1 MYITVEKEYIA
12 RIPPE
17 KLSGDYDDAVK
28 QVAKESIEG
37 KLIDLTEANYQN
49 KKAFIIS
56 VVSVKT
62 VGEGTIVHGDGG
74 VYQSIRYKA
83 LGYLPEMQ
91 EVVDGIVT
99 SVKEF
104 GAFVR
109 FGPFEG
115 LLHISQI
122 MDDMISTDLTNQR
135 IIGKE
140 TKREIKVGD
149 KVRVKI
155 VSLNLASASMLDS
168 RIGLNMKQLG
178 LGKVDWLH
186 QSKRKCIYHNPYNLL
201 VLVYHPFLPVQR
213 ST

>member
-149 KVRVKI
+149 KVRVKV

-178 LGKVDWLH
+178 LGKVDWLY
-186 QSKRKCIYHNPYNLL
+186 QVKKEK
-201 VLVYHPFLPVQR
+201 VK
-213 ST
+213 

>member
-37 KLIDLTEANYQN
+37 KLVDLTEANYQN

-178 LGKVDWLH
+178 LGKVDWLY
-186 QSKRKCIYHNPYNLL
+186 QVKKEK
-201 VLVYHPFLPVQR
+201 VK
-213 ST
+213 

>member
-140 TKREIKVGD
+140 TKREIRVGD

-178 LGKVDWLH
+178 LGKVDWLY
-186 QSKRKCIYHNPYNLL
+186 QVKKEK
-201 VLVYHPFLPVQR
+201 VK
-213 ST
+213 

>member
-91 EVVDGIVT
+91 EVVDGLVT

-178 LGKVDWLH
+178 LGKVDWLY
-186 QSKRKCIYHNPYNLL
+186 QVKKEK
-201 VLVYHPFLPVQR
+201 VK
-213 ST
+213 

>member
-178 LGKVDWLH
+178 LGRVDWLY
-186 QSKRKCIYHNPYNLL
+186 QVKKEK
-201 VLVYHPFLPVQR
+201 VK
-213 ST
+213 

>member
-17 KLSGDYDDAVK
+17 KLSGDYDEAVK

-37 KLIDLTEANYQN
+37 KLIDLTEENYQN

-74 VYQSIRYKA
+74 VYQSIQYKA

-178 LGKVDWLH
+178 LGKLDWLY
-186 QSKRKCIYHNPYNLL
+186 QVKKEK
-201 VLVYHPFLPVQR
+201 VK
-213 ST
+213 

>member
-140 TKREIKVGD
+140 TKREIRVGD

-178 LGKVDWLH
+178 LGRVDWLY
-186 QSKRKCIYHNPYNLL
+186 QVKKEK
-201 VLVYHPFLPVQR
+201 VK
-213 ST
+213 

>member
-1 MYITVEKEYIA
+1 
-12 RIPPE
+12 
-17 KLSGDYDDAVK
+17 
-28 QVAKESIEG
+28 
-37 KLIDLTEANYQN
+37 
-49 KKAFIIS
+49 
-56 VVSVKT
+56 
-62 VGEGTIVHGDGG
+62 
-74 VYQSIRYKA
+74 
-83 LGYLPEMQ
+83 
-91 EVVDGIVT
+91 IVT

-178 LGKVDWLH
+178 LGKVDWLY
-186 QSKRKCIYHNPYNLL
+186 QVKKEK
-201 VLVYHPFLPVQR
+201 VK
-213 ST
+213 

>member
-17 KLSGDYDDAVK
+17 KLNGDYDDAVK

-140 TKREIKVGD
+140 TKREIRVGD

-178 LGKVDWLH
+178 LGRVDWLY
-186 QSKRKCIYHNPYNLL
+186 QVKKEK
-201 VLVYHPFLPVQR
+201 VK
-213 ST
+213 

>member
-140 TKREIKVGD
+140 TKREIRVGD
-149 KVRVKI
+149 KVRVKV

-178 LGKVDWLH
+178 LGKVDWLY
-186 QSKRKCIYHNPYNLL
+186 QVKKEK
-201 VLVYHPFLPVQR
+201 VK
-213 ST
+213 

>member
-1 MYITVEKEYIA
+1 MYITVEKEYVA

-37 KLIDLTEANYQN
+37 KLIDLTEENYQN

-149 KVRVKI
+149 KLRVKI

-178 LGKVDWLH
+178 LGKIDWLY
-186 QSKRKCIYHNPYNLL
+186 QVKKEK
-201 VLVYHPFLPVQR
+201 VK
-213 ST
+213 

>member
-74 VYQSIRYKA
+74 VYQSILYKA

-140 TKREIKVGD
+140 TKREIRVGD

-178 LGKVDWLH
+178 LGRVDWLY
-186 QSKRKCIYHNPYNLL
+186 QVKKEK
-201 VLVYHPFLPVQR
+201 VK
-213 ST
+213 

>member
-1 MYITVEKEYIA
+1 MYITVEKEYVA

-37 KLIDLTEANYQN
+37 KLIDLTEENYQN

-149 KVRVKI
+149 KLRVKI

-178 LGKVDWLH
+178 LGKIDWLY
-186 QSKRKCIYHNPYNLL
+186 QVKKEKAK
-201 VLVYHPFLPVQR
+201 
-213 ST
+213 

>member
-178 LGKVDWLH
+178 LGKVDWLY
-186 QSKRKCIYHNPYNLL
+186 QVKKEK
-201 VLVYHPFLPVQR
+201 VK
-213 ST
+213 

>member
-149 KVRVKI
+149 KLRVKI

-178 LGKVDWLH
+178 LGKVDWLY
-186 QSKRKCIYHNPYNLL
+186 QVKKEK
-201 VLVYHPFLPVQR
+201 VK
-213 ST
+213 

>member
-91 EVVDGIVT
+91 EVVDGLVT

-140 TKREIKVGD
+140 TKREIRVGD

-178 LGKVDWLH
+178 LGRVDWLY
-186 QSKRKCIYHNPYNLL
+186 QVKKEK
-201 VLVYHPFLPVQR
+201 VK
-213 ST
+213 